1 MARLSNQVSWY
12 TVVGVVPATVSLSG
26 AGAGA
31 GIGASV
37 SSCGLTMTDRT
48 VEQRLILVV

>member
-12 TVVGVVPATVSLSG
+12 TVVTVVPATVSLTG
-26 AGAGA
+26 AGGA

-37 SSCGLTMTDRT
+37 TSCGLTMTDRT
-48 VEQRLILVV
+48 VEQRLILLT